1 MLEISAQTCVANAQ
15 LPQGLGLDLGRFAA
29 TSHDMKYFD
38 KRRLLRLLTLA
49 SGIVRTPAG
58 ANLISLAVLSG
69 VIGQVAFAAAVLAI
83 FIEMS
88 QSLGNFP
95 APWPMLAN
103 LALVLQFP
111 LAHHLLLSGRG
122 SRVLAKFA
130 LKVRGSTHAITT
142 NAMIASVRWSRRRR
156 E

>member
-1 MLEISAQTCVANAQ
+1 
-15 LPQGLGLDLGRFAA
+15 
-29 TSHDMKYFD
+29 MKYFD

-95 APWPMLAN
+95 APWSILAH
-103 LALVLQFP
+103 LALVLQIP
-111 LAHHLLLSGRG
+111 HAHQLLLSGRG
-122 SRVLAKFA
+122 IGVLAKFA
-130 LKVRGSTHAITT
+130 PKVHGSTHAITT
-142 NAMIASVRWSRRRR
+142 NAMIASLHWSRRRR